1 MSRAKVA
8 ATCRMERRSAKE
20 RRVSRFAQL
29 YAVVSAPQFSR
40 TRFATRVGN
49 GWEALRR
56 FAPTGPGEWFCP
68 EPVLSYPRAADLQTT
83 TGRREVQAHSGRSLQ
98 RLERARLVR

>member
-1 MSRAKVA
+1 M
-8 ATCRMERRSAKE
+8 
-20 RRVSRFAQL
+20 SRFAQL
-29 YAVVSAPQFSR
+29 YAVVSAPQFCR

-56 FAPTGPGEWFCP
+56 FAPTGAGGGLCL
-68 EPVLSYPRAADLQTT
+68 EPVLGFPRAADLQTT